1 MTIPVPETVG
11 AVLDLIALLCVLLG
25 AILCVAA
32 SIGLLRFP
40 DLLSRMHA
48 STKPQV
54 LGVLLIVFAVA
65 LTMRSVPV
73 LTMAALVAVFQLLT
87 APVASQ
93 MLSRAAVRTSQV
105 ELGKVAGDPVNPA
118 HPTTSRKRRRAK
130 ETPPEG
136 DHGADKADPDSD
148 RNPRA
153 TP

>member
-1 MTIPVPETVG
+1 MIDVPETVA
-11 AVLDLIALLCVLLG
+11 AVMDLVALICILIG

-54 LGVLLIVFAVA
+54 LGVLLVLFAVA
-65 LTMRSVPV
+65 LTMRSIAV

-93 MLSRAAVRTSQV
+93 MLSRSAVRTGQV
-105 ELGKVAGDPVNPA
+105 ELGRVDGDPVNPA
-118 HPTTSRKRRRAK
+118 HPPGRRERRKDKGKAKRTIPESADEPRRGR
-130 ETPPEG
+130 
-136 DHGADKADPDSD
+136 D
-148 RNPRA
+148 
-153 TP
+153 

>member
-11 AVLDLIALLCVLLG
+11 AIMDLLALLCVLAG
-25 AILCVAA
+25 AFLCLAA
-32 SIGLLRFP
+32 SIGLVRFP

-48 STKPQV
+48 ATKPQV
-54 LGVLLIVFAVA
+54 LGVLLIVLAVA

-105 ELGKVAGDPVNPA
+105 ELGRVAGDPVNPA
-118 HPTTSRKRRRAK
+118 APRKRRKGKDAT
-130 ETPPEG
+130 EEIEG
-136 DHGADKADPDSD
+136 L
-148 RNPRA
+148 RNPEV
-153 TP
+153 TG